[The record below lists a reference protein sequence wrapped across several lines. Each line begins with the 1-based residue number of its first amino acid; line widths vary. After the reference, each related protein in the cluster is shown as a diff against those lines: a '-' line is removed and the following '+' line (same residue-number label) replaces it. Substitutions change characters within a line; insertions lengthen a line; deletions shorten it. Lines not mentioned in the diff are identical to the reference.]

1 MARSTKPRKKYRPKR
16 NLQNPIDYVLKGVK
30 PASQDA
36 QTKLKVGYHLSM
48 AALCK
53 GEGDTHDWQNVSDAL
68 NVAMVLCEL
77 GYGEDYLSDLSLGMQ
92 AMLAMR
98 DRYKQGMSLLFRGEE
113 MQAVNLGLSLHDA
126 QVEEVPLA
134 AFEKALDEVNRRL
147 AKGIFLKRAA

>member
-1 MARSTKPRKKYRPKR
+1 MARSTKPRKKYRQKR

-36 QTKLKVGYHLSM
+36 QTKLRVGYHLSM

-53 GEGDTHDWQNVSDAL
+53 GEGDTHDWQNVSDAM
-68 NVAMVLCEL
+68 NVAMVLCEM
-77 GYGEDYLSDLSLGMQ
+77 GYGEDYLPDLSTAMQ
-92 AMLAMR
+92 SMLAMR

-113 MQAVNLGLSLHDA
+113 MQAVNLGLDLHDA

-134 AFEKALDEVNRRL
+134 AFERALAEVERRL
-147 AKGIFLKRAA
+147 ARGIFLKRAA